1 MKLVASVRQH
11 KGFALPT
18 VLIAS
23 VVLLTILAVSVTAT
37 TSARTALKNQYYTQL
52 AQIAGE
58 AGAAFALACLQANG
72 NVPQWTAPLTPSTN
86 CAGAVQAGYPTSVTL
101 NGNVRSSFSVP
112 VLTGSNIDSDGRAVT
127 IPQSGFVELLRES
140 NGDVFRTYRQPA
152 AQAAVVPGLCSG
164 AAQTNLGWGNVQINT
179 NAAAAFPEA
188 SAQSISLGTGTSFAP
203 GPIHFRKDFNA
214 PRAGTY
220 TVQVRADDQAQVYID
235 GRLITKTT
243 FASDID
249 TVDLQLNAG
258 CHVVHVKVLNDNFI
272 TAGNNMYL
280 NFALREKN
288 ENRPLIV
295 SDRSWRVAAG
305 TSVGFSEQN
314 FYRAPQWVAPRI
326 IAAYNA
332 APRAE
337 PSLWTGITADT
348 SAQWIST
355 NHSFTGDNYP
365 NASYAYFVTDD
376 YGDWNFATATE
387 VQIAVACDDSCSVF
401 VDGEEVLTNS
411 NFGVTAVADVT
422 LSAGQH
428 TVGVELFNS
437 GAAANPSTFLFS
449 ARRTSDSVIIDRSN
463 SSWSSTDRWFTTQQ
477 SLTSYD
483 AGYRPSPD
491 VYDCNCG
498 NQGTT
503 NVLGNPS
510 VEVNITDTVP
520 VRVTNS
526 RTSLATFSGS
536 FGMRATVN
544 ALGFFPRTVF
554 LAPQAEVGQVYTI
567 SGYIRSSVASRI
579 AYQFSDVT
587 GIPIKVGASDI
598 FYGTT
603 SNPGGAW
610 QRYSAT
616 TMPVPYGAVRLQV
629 WLGVA
634 DNTPVNTVFDVD
646 AVMVTPGTTLYP
658 YADGSSPNWS
668 WVGPVHA
675 SESSGPV

>member
-72 NVPQWTAPLTPSTN
+72 NVPQWTAPLTPATN
-86 CAGAVQAGYPTSVTL
+86 CSGAVQAGYPTSVTL

-112 VLTGSNIDSDGRAVT
+112 VLTGANLDSDGRAVT

-152 AQAAVVPGLCSG
+152 AQAAVVPGLCAG
-164 AAQTNLGWGNVQINT
+164 AARTNLGWGNAQINT
-179 NAAAAFPEA
+179 NSAVAFPEA
-188 SAQSISLGTGTSFAP
+188 SAQSISLSSGTSFAP
-203 GPIHFRKDFNA
+203 GPLHFRKDFNA

-220 TVQVRADDQAQVYID
+220 TIQVRADDQAQVYID
-235 GRLITKTT
+235 GRLMTKTN

-249 TVDLQLNAG
+249 TIDVQLNAG
-258 CHVVHVKVLNDNFI
+258 CHVVHVKVLNDGVF
-272 TAGNNMYL
+272 TTGNNMYMQ
-280 NFALREKN
+280 FALREKN

-295 SDRSWRVAAG
+295 SDRSWRVSTG
-305 TSVGFSEQN
+305 TLEGFSDGGY
-314 FYRAPQWVAPRI
+314 YRAPQWQTVRV

-332 APRAE
+332 APRVE
-337 PSLWTGITADT
+337 PASWASITGDT

-355 NHSFTGDNYP
+355 ENSYSGGNYP
-365 NASYAYFVTDD
+365 NASYSYFVTDD
-376 YGDWNFATATE
+376 YGDWNFSSPTE
-387 VQIAVACDDSCSVF
+387 IQIAAACDDSCKIF
-401 VDGEEVLTNS
+401 IDGQEVLSNS
-411 NFGVTAVADVT
+411 NFNTTSVADIT

-428 TVGVELFNS
+428 TLGVELYNS

-449 ARRTSDSVIIDRSN
+449 ARRTSDSVVIDRSN
-463 SSWSSTDRWFTTQQ
+463 TSWSSTDRWFTGAQT
-477 SLTSYD
+477 LNSYD
-483 AGYRPSPD
+483 AGFRPSPD
-491 VYDCNCG
+491 IYDCNCD

-510 VEVNITDTVP
+510 VEVNTTDTVP

-526 RTSLATFSGS
+526 RTSLAAFSGS

-567 SGYIRSSVASRI
+567 SGYIRSSVVSRI

-598 FYGTT
+598 FYGTA

-616 TMPVPYGAVRLQV
+616 TVPVPVGTARLQV

-634 DNTPVNTVFDVD
+634 DNTPIGTVFDVD
-646 AVMVTPGTTLYP
+646 AVMVTPGRTLYP

-668 WVGPVHA
+668 WTGPVHA
-675 SESSGPV
+675 SESSGPL